1 MSGHLHCIAFR
12 EHYQLLYS
20 LLHPAKVDQL
30 YFVGGNMPSS
40 TNWTKMQ
47 PSIYLALVLGPYPH
61 GGGGTYLLMMT
72 KNISLFL
79 SNLHIRRHMC

>member
-20 LLHPAKVDQL
+20 LLHSAKVDQL

-40 TNWTKMQ
+40 T
-47 PSIYLALVLGPYPH
+47 
-61 GGGGTYLLMMT
+61 GGKEIGYCAVPDPKRRQENNGEFINHIIVSSLLRI
-72 KNISLFL
+72 KLNV
-79 SNLHIRRHMC
+79 NEGYAD